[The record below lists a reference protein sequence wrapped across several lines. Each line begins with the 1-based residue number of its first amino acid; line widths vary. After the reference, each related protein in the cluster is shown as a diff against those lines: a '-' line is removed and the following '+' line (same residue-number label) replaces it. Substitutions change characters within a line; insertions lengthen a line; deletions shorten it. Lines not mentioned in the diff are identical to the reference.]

1 MIETMLEAALRSL
14 ILALAVWSGLRVFR
28 VRNVVA
34 QKAAWGLVLATA
46 LLMPFLAP
54 QLARLLPAETSLR
67 LPLGTAIPPAQVVPA
82 HLARVQFERAEPDP
96 VQPATPVRESTVLD
110 RGMLKKR
117 AAAASPQL
125 TELAAPAEIAPSL
138 NITSAVIAKDDG
150 VTPVAARSATPAQ
163 ASVSVSV
170 VLLAAALYLVI
181 AGALLFRLLCGLV
194 RALHLLF
201 TAESIPSD
209 VSTSGV
215 PLRVSGAISSP
226 VTIGSAVVL
235 PADYIEWDAD
245 KLRIVVAHERSH
257 IRQGDFYLQ
266 FLAGLYAALVWF
278 SPLGWWLKRELSDL
292 AETISDR
299 AGLEQAASTT
309 AYAQI
314 LLEFAAAPRTAVL
327 GVAMA
332 RTGSLSRRIERL
344 LNDNAFRQA
353 FGGGRRRA
361 LIAVLLVPIALF
373 VTTALVRVQAA
384 QDAQPA
390 PAAQPGPAAQPVIAA
405 QPAPQAKPSPA
416 HPADAAPAT
425 LDADSSDDEMP
436 KVIVIPRI
444 PRVVVPPIPPISVVV
459 PRIPPIPAITIPKIV
474 IPPMPPAD
482 RLALNARMLAQ
493 LQNMA
498 IASGLS
504 SSTAVTNARLLAL
517 LQDSDSRTARRG
529 FSYRNMIDGDSYA
542 IIRGDHADTMT
553 FSGDMHTVDIDKA
566 RKLAHGDFLW
576 FEHDDK
582 QYFIDDP
589 ATLAQIEA
597 MYKPIEELG
606 KKQEDLGRQQEELG
620 KQQEAL
626 GEQQEQV
633 SLPAPDVQKEMAEI
647 DGAMAKLKAKMG
659 QNVTQDELGDLQS
672 KLGDLQGKLGDLQG
686 RIGEKQ
692 GELGAQQGRLGE
704 QQGRLGAEQGRLG
717 AEQGRLSMEA
727 DRKVHSIIDE
737 SLRNGKAHAIN

>member
-1 MIETMLEAALRSL
+1 MIATMLEAALRSV
-14 ILALAVWSGLRVFR
+14 ILALAVWAGLRIFR

-34 QKAAWGLVLATA
+34 QKAAWGLVLAAA
-46 LLMPFLAP
+46 LLMPILAP
-54 QLARLLPAETSLR
+54 QLARLLPTGASLR
-67 LPLGTAIPPAQVVPA
+67 LPMHTVPPAAQLQAVNLDSVPPVAAVRMSPTSATSA
-82 HLARVQFERAEPDP
+82 HIVP
-96 VQPATPVRESTVLD
+96 
-110 RGMLKKR
+110 KH
-117 AAAASPQL
+117 AS
-125 TELAAPAEIAPSL
+125 APSPYFAKVDQAAEIAPSL
-138 NITSAVIAKDDG
+138 NVTSAVIAKDDAG
-150 VTPVAARSATPAQ
+150 IPVSSSSATPVQPAIA
-163 ASVSVSV
+163 ASLVWFVAALYFGV
-170 VLLAAALYLVI
+170 AAAL
-181 AGALLFRLLCGLV
+181 LLRLFYGLA

-201 TAESIPSD
+201 TSKPISSD
-209 VSTSGV
+209 VSAHLAGGV
-215 PLRVSGAISSP
+215 PLRVSRTISSP

-235 PADYIEWDAD
+235 PADYTDWKAN
-245 KLRIVVAHERSH
+245 KLRVVVAHERSH
-257 IRQGDFYLQ
+257 IRQCDFYLQ

-278 SPLGWWLKRELSDL
+278 SPLGWWLKRELSEL

-314 LLEFAAAPRTAVL
+314 LLEFAAAPRPAIL

-332 RTGSLSRRIERL
+332 STGSLSRRIERL

-353 FGGGRRRA
+353 FAGGRRRA

-384 QDAQPA
+384 QDTQNAQPT
-390 PAAQPGPAAQPVIAA
+390 PAAQPAIAA
-405 QPAPQAKPSPA
+405 QPAPRAKPSPA
-416 HPADAAPAT
+416 HPADSGFAA
-425 LDADSSDDEMP
+425 ADSSDEDVP
-436 KVIVIPRI
+436 KIIVIPRI
-444 PRVVVPPIPPISVVV
+444 PSVVVPPIPPISVVV

-474 IPPMPPAD
+474 IPPMPPANQ
-482 RLALNARMLAQ
+482 LALNARLLAQ
-493 LQNMA
+493 LQNLA
-498 IASGLS
+498 TASGLTS
-504 SSTAVTNARLLAL
+504 ASAVTNARLLAL
-517 LQDSDSRTARRG
+517 LQDTESRTARGG
-529 FSYRNMIDGDSYA
+529 FRYRNMTDGDSYA

-576 FEHDDK
+576 FERDDK

-606 KKQEDLGRQQEELG
+606 KKQEELGRQQEELG

-626 GEQQEQV
+626 GQQQEQV

-647 DGAMAKLKAKMG
+647 DAAMAKIKAKMG

-672 KLGDLQGKLGDLQG
+672 KLGDLQGQLGDLQG

-737 SLRNGKAHAIN
+737 SLQNGKAHAIN